1 MTEIRFNNL
10 LERVNNVLPYS
21 LQIMYDNS
29 TLTLYSVSTDEYD
42 MQILTRQL
50 DYGTGSM
57 EELIP
62 FLAGM
67 LDRSRCGI

>member
-57 EELIP
+57 EEFIP